1 MKTIFSVNEAG
12 YTESV
17 SVFSS
22 ENEAEARDFFNKKKE
37 YLSAFEPADISE
49 WGDSDEAWRDVYCVE
64 LVKMVVDDE
73 NNDYIIYGDQIDAT
87 PYYYN

>member
-17 SVFSS
+17 PIFES
-22 ENEAEARDFFNKKKE
+22 EKESEARDFFNKKKE
-37 YLSAFEPADISE
+37 YLSAFKPTDISE

-64 LVKMVVDDE
+64 FVKMTTEDDG
-73 NNDYIIYGDQIDAT
+73 YLIDAEQLDTT

>member
-37 YLSAFEPADISE
+37 SLSANEPADISE
-49 WGDSDEAWRDVYCVE
+49 WG
-64 LVKMVVDDE
+64 
-73 NNDYIIYGDQIDAT
+73 G
-87 PYYYN
+87 

>member
-37 YLSAFEPADISE
+37 SLSANEPADISE
-49 WGDSDEAWRDVYCVE
+49 WSDNDAGWRDVYCV
-64 LVKMVVDDE
+64 
-73 NNDYIIYGDQIDAT
+73 
-87 PYYYN
+87 

>member
-1 MKTIFSVNEAG
+1 MKTLFTVNEAG
-12 YTESV
+12 YTDSV
-17 SVFSS
+17 SFFSS

-49 WGDSDEAWRDVYCVE
+49 WGDSDEACRDVYCVE

-73 NNDYIIYGDQIDAT
+73 NNDYIIDGDQIDAT

>member
-1 MKTIFSVNEAG
+1 MKTLFTVNEAG
-12 YTESV
+12 YTDSV

-22 ENEAEARDFFNKKKE
+22 ENEAK
-37 YLSAFEPADISE
+37 ADISE

-73 NNDYIIYGDQIDAT
+73 NNDYIIDGDQIDAT

>member
-1 MKTIFSVNEAG
+1 MKTLFTVNEAG
-12 YTESV
+12 YTDSV
-17 SVFSS
+17 SFFSS

-64 LVKMVVDDE
+64 LGRLK
-73 NNDYIIYGDQIDAT
+73 IILRSKSMNMGLI
-87 PYYYN
+87 

>member
-1 MKTIFSVNEAG
+1 MKTLFTVNEAG

-22 ENEAEARDFFNKKKE
+22 GNEAEARDFFNKKKE

-49 WGDSDEAWRDVYCVE
+49 WGDSDEACRDVYCVE

-73 NNDYIIYGDQIDAT
+73 NNDYIIDGDQIDVT